1 MKEAFVA
8 VVTKASFIKTKVS
21 FAVTKTSFVSEKSY
35 FAKFIGKIYAETADK
50 LFESSTF
57 VQRF

>member
-1 MKEAFVA
+1 MTNEAFATLIAKTFLNVA
-8 VVTKASFIKTKVS
+8 KSF
-21 FAVTKTSFVSEKSY
+21 FE
-35 FAKFIGKIYAETADK
+35 KFIVRIYAETADK